1 MPLYEFKC
9 NQCDEFFEILVMN
22 SKDEIE
28 MKCPKCSS
36 ETFERVMS
44 RTSYTMGYGN
54 SSSSGVSTQTRTC
67 SSGNCTTYTLPG
79 HTKD

>member
-22 SKDEIE
+22 SKDEGE
-28 MKCPKCSS
+28 LKCPKCSS
-36 ETFERVMS
+36 EAFERVMS
-44 RTSYTMGYGN
+44 RTSYAMGTSG
-54 SSSSGVSTQTRTC
+54 SSSSVSTQTRTC

-79 HTKD
+79 YSRE